1 MTSPPLSLMYKM
13 QVILQHKYLSYG
25 WTSRHLVDDLSVT
38 NNGDKSFVNF
48 HVSAAN
54 IKNGNA
60 VIAVKSADG
69 TIMWSWHLWFDH
81 SDALSTIACTNHEGD
96 NFKVTKNILGYTL
109 YNGNQHP
116 MNLHV
121 LHV

>member
-1 MTSPPLSLMYKM
+1 MD
-13 QVILQHKYLSYG
+13 QQA
-25 WTSRHLVDDLSVT
+25 LVDGLSVT
-38 NNGDKSFVNF
+38 NDGNKSFVNF

-81 SDALSTIACTNHEGD
+81 SDALSTIESINHDG
-96 NFKVTKNILGYTL
+96 NKFKFTKNILGYTL
-109 YNGNQHP
+109 YKWQATSYESARAARMKIEQELGNGEKKTA
-116 MNLHV
+116 
-121 LHV
+121 

>member
-1 MTSPPLSLMYKM
+1 MTSPLLTFNM
-13 QVILQHKYLSYG
+13 QNASNPATQASIVWMDQKD
-25 WTSRHLVDDLSVT
+25 LVDGLTVT

-69 TIMWSWHLWFDH
+69 TIMWSWHLLVR
-81 SDALSTIACTNHEGD
+81 S
-96 NFKVTKNILGYTL
+96 
-109 YNGNQHP
+109 
-116 MNLHV
+116 
-121 LHV
+121 